1 MDNQEL
7 LLAVQKIIQAEIAPI
22 KAETASL
29 RAEIHTKI
37 NELESKPQEVK
48 PEIMDGVTV
57 LLDTEFKRNY
67 DLLGERLDEILIKMP
82 SEDDMDIID
91 GRLAEH
97 DSELKVLRHDVNG
110 LKKAL

>member
-1 MDNQEL
+1 MIDNDMLDAMRTL
-7 LLAVQKIIQAEIAPI
+7 LEPI
-22 KAETASL
+22 HKDMK
-29 RAEIHTKI
+29 EIHTKI
-37 NELESKPQEVK
+37 NELESKLQEVK

-91 GRLAEH
+91 GKLAEH

>member
-1 MDNQEL
+1 MIDNDMLDAMRTL
-7 LLAVQKIIQAEIAPI
+7 LEPIHQDMKEMHIKIDQ
-22 KAETASL
+22 
-29 RAEIHTKI
+29 
-37 NELESKPQEVK
+37 LESKLQEVK

-67 DLLGERLDEILIKMP
+67 DLLGERLDEILVKMP

-91 GRLAEH
+91 GKLAEH
-97 DSELKVLRHDVNG
+97 DSTIRVLKHDVNA